1 MTGLLF
7 QLCFLLVAP
16 FWVAMIA
23 APGWRW
29 TQRVVSSPWIA
40 AGPVLIYLVLV
51 LPAFG
56 GFFAA
61 VSGPD
66 LAGVRELLA
75 TPAGATAAWAHLV
88 AFDLLVGRWMYLDS
102 RLRGLHPLVMAPVL
116 VLTIL
121 LAPIGFAVYLVL
133 RQAVRSGSTAEP
145 AVRAG

>member
-7 QLCFLLVAP
+7 QLCFLLAAP
-16 FWVAMIA
+16 FWAMMIV

-29 TQRVVSSPWIA
+29 TRRVVSSPWIA

-56 GFFAA
+56 GFVAGL
-61 VSGPD
+61 SSPD

-75 TPAGATAAWAHLV
+75 TPVGATAAWAHLI
-88 AFDLLVGRWMYLDS
+88 AFDLFVGRWIYLDS
-102 RLRGLHPLVMAPVL
+102 RTRGLHPLVMAPVL

-121 LAPIGFAVYLVL
+121 LAPIGFAAYLVL
-133 RQAVRSGSTAEP
+133 RHGVRSASTAEP